1 MVTYSL
7 DPVTAVLHIQPTS
20 ALSQTDFE
28 EIAKTVDPFIT
39 NSGDLA
45 GILVETPGFPGWT
58 SFGAFAAHLRFVR
71 DHHKHIKKIAIATD
85 SALGNIAESLVS
97 HFVSTEVKHF
107 PASQA
112 DAARQ
117 WILEAS

>member
-7 DPVTAVLHIQPTS
+7 DPVAAILHIQPTS

-28 EIAKTVDPFIT
+28 EIAKTVDPFIA
-39 NSGDLA
+39 NNGDLA

-97 HFVSTEVKHF
+97 HFVSAEVKHF